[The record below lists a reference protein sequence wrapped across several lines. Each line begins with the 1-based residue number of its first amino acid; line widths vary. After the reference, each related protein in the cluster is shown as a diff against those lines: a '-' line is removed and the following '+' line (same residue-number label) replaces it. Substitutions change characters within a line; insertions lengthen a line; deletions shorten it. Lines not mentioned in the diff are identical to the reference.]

1 MTALPIPASPMPASP
16 VPVQLARLMAEIE
29 ELSRFSDDPAPAV
42 TRLLYSEM
50 DLAARRYVQA
60 LAVEVG
66 FEWRTDAVGNSFIR
80 WPGSRPDLPAVAT
93 GSHMDAVPFSG
104 KYDGV
109 VGVLGGLEALRAL
122 CASGFIPQRSLEL
135 IVFTA
140 EEPTR
145 FGLGCLGSR
154 VLAGLDDASTLPA
167 LNDAGGI
174 GFEEARAG
182 AGFSGDIDTA
192 RLARGH
198 YHAFV
203 ELHIEQGPVLE
214 AAGVPIGIVTGI
226 AASTTVEVSYAGSGG
241 HAGTVPMSSRHDPL
255 PGAAEFALAAE
266 ETAWEAGPD
275 AVATVG
281 KFTVHPG
288 ASNSIPRLVQFT
300 LDVRH
305 VDEAQ
310 RNQMLQGL
318 LQTGEEIGIRRGL
331 TYESHVINSDP
342 ALRSDALI
350 VAAVEAA
357 ATTLALPAMKLVS
370 RAYHDTVFMGY
381 ICPVGMIF
389 IPCRHGYSHRP
400 EEYAE
405 PDHIAAGVQVLA
417 LTLAELA
424 GGVWR

>member
-1 MTALPIPASPMPASP
+1 
-16 VPVQLARLMAEIE
+16 
-29 ELSRFSDDPAPAV
+29 
-42 TRLLYSEM
+42 
-50 DLAARRYVQA
+50 
-60 LAVEVG
+60 
-66 FEWRTDAVGNSFIR
+66 
-80 WPGSRPDLPAVAT
+80 
-93 GSHMDAVPFSG
+93 
-104 KYDGV
+104 
-109 VGVLGGLEALRAL
+109 LGGLEALRAL
-122 CASGFIPQRSLEL
+122 GAGVFTPQRSLEL

-154 VLAGLDDASTLPA
+154 VLAGLDDARTLAA
-167 LNDAGGI
+167 LRDAGGI
-174 GFEEARAG
+174 GFEQARAG
-182 AGFSGDIDTA
+182 AGFGGDIDAA

-214 AAGVPIGIVTGI
+214 AAGVPIGVVTGI
-226 AASTTVEVSYAGSGG
+226 AASTTVLISYAGSGG
-241 HAGTVPMSSRHDPL
+241 HAGTVPMNSRHDPL
-255 PGAAEFALAAE
+255 PGAAEFTLAAE
-266 ETAWEAGPD
+266 EAAWEAGPD

-310 RNQMLQGL
+310 RNQMLQEL
-318 LQTGEEIGIRRGL
+318 LQTGEEVGIRRSL
-331 TYESHVINSDP
+331 TYESQVINSDP
-342 ALRSDALI
+342 ALTSDAHI

-357 ATTLALPAMKLVS
+357 AATLALPAMKLVS
-370 RAYHDTVFMGY
+370 RAYHDTVFMGH
-381 ICPVGMIF
+381 ICPVGMVF

-405 PDHIAAGVQVLA
+405 PDSIAAGVQVLA

-424 GGVWR
+424 GGVWP